1 MDRVIFIKAKL
12 VRLLR
17 SADAYLTKHEDA
29 DLARVVD
36 AVDTIMAKDNE
47 ADALILDIYNLTCDT
62 KAASPVA
69 EMFIDYVYDVTKKKY
84 SEV

>member
-1 MDRVIFIKAKL
+1 MDRYVLIKSKL
-12 VRLLR
+12 VRLLKA
-17 SADAYLTKHEDA
+17 ADNYLNKHEDA

-36 AVDTIMAKDNE
+36 AVDAIMAKDNE

>member
-1 MDRVIFIKAKL
+1 MDRYVLIKSKL
-12 VRLLR
+12 FRLLK
-17 SADAYLTKHEDA
+17 AAYNYLNKHEDA

-47 ADALILDIYNLTCDT
+47 ADALILDIYNLTRDT

-69 EMFIDYVYDVTKKKY
+69 EMFIDYVCDVTKKKY

>member
-12 VRLLR
+12 ARLLR

-29 DLARVVD
+29 DLARAVD
-36 AVDTIMAKDNE
+36 AVDAIVAKDNE